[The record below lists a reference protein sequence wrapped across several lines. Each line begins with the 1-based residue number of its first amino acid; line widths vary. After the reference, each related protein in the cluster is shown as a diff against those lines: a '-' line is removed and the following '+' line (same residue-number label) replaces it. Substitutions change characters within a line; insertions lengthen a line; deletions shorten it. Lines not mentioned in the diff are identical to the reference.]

1 MSEKRSRIQEEHYEV
16 IVVGG
21 GMAGLCAAIASAR
34 EGATTALVHARPVLG
49 GNASSEIRIHIS
61 GADQSLKQPDY
72 AEGGILYE
80 LMLENK
86 SRNENFSYS
95 VWDMVLFDA
104 VKKEK
109 NLTVLL
115 NTVMIDAEV
124 SDDRITAIDC
134 FQETTET
141 KLHLTAPLFVDAT
154 GNGTLG
160 YFAGADYTM
169 GSEAFSET
177 GEPHAPEQA
186 NFDRM
191 GNTILLK
198 AVDMGHPVAFTP
210 PSFAKKLTEEQLKKR
225 IHCVEMR
232 EKIDC
237 SDSPDPEEYRRTS
250 MTSSACIDYGYWWL
264 ELMGDG
270 EDIIPDYEKIRDD
283 LMAYCY
289 GLWDHIKNNREGVH
303 EHHAENY
310 ALEWVGAL
318 PGMRESRRL
327 LGDYILSENDILA
340 HRNFDDAVA
349 YGGWCIDLHAPHGLL
364 DKDRLPS
371 DCTFYRG
378 VYSIPYRCYYS
389 RNLKNL
395 FMAGR
400 DISTTR
406 LGLASTRIIGCC
418 AIGGEAVGIVAAMCA
433 ARGCEP
439 RELLPEIPV
448 LQQKLLRG
456 GGYLPKIVN
465 RDPADLA
472 RTAVFQ
478 AFSQR
483 QGASA
488 ELVANGISRRLGDQV
503 NGWTSDGISK
513 DGETLT
519 MTWDAPKRLDTLQ
532 LVFDSDFRYPI
543 RITMAPNRQKQQRPG
558 VPAELVKDYEVT
570 LFSCGTPVYTV
581 AVTDNHQRCNL
592 LQIPQVLCDRVQF
605 RFRSTKGAPDVT
617 VFEVRAYGQE
627 TEGTTA
633 RSR

>member
-1 MSEKRSRIQEEHYEV
+1 MIEKRSRVREEHFEV

-34 EGATTALVHARPVLG
+34 ERAKTALVHARPVLG

-61 GADQSLKQPDY
+61 GADQSLKQPEY

-86 SRNENFSYS
+86 SCNENFSYS

-109 NLTVLL
+109 NLTTFL
-115 NTVMIDAEV
+115 NTVMIDAEI
-124 SDDRITAIDC
+124 SGDRITAIDC

-141 KLHLTAPLFVDAT
+141 RLRLVAPLFVDAT

-160 YFAGADYTM
+160 YFAGADFAM
-169 GSEAFSET
+169 GSESFSET

-198 AVDMGHPVAFTP
+198 AVDMGHPVKFTP

-225 IHCVEMR
+225 IHCLEMR

-264 ELMGDG
+264 ELMGEG
-270 EDIIPDYEKIRDD
+270 EDIIPDYENIRDD

-289 GLWDHIKNNREGVH
+289 GLWDHIKNNKEGLH

-327 LGDYILSENDILA
+327 LGDYILSETDILE
-340 HRNFDDAVA
+340 HREFEDAVA
-349 YGGWCIDLHAPHGLL
+349 YGGWCVDLHAPHGLL

-389 RNLKNL
+389 RNIKNL

-418 AIGGEAVGIVAAMCA
+418 AIGGEAVGIAAAMCA
-433 ARGCEP
+433 ERGYMP
-439 RELLPEIPV
+439 KELLPEIPA
-448 LQQKLLRG
+448 LQQKLLRN
-456 GGYLPKIVN
+456 GGYLPEIRN
-465 RDPADLA
+465 QDPDDAA
-472 RTAVFQ
+472 RSAIFQ
-478 AFSQR
+478 ASSQR

-488 ELVANGISRRLGDQV
+488 ELVANGISRRLGNHV
-503 NGWTSDGISK
+503 NGWTSDGISES
-513 DGETLT
+513 GETLT
-519 MTWDAPKRLDTLQ
+519 MTLMEPKRLNTLH
-532 LVFDSDFRYPI
+532 LVFDSDFQYPI
-543 RITMAPNRQKQQRPG
+543 RITMAPNRQKQQRTG

-570 LFSCGTPVYTV
+570 LFRQGAAVYTV
-581 AVTDNHQRCNL
+581 KVESNHQRCNV
-592 LQIPQVLCDRVQF
+592 LQIPQVLCDQVVF
-605 RFRSTKGAPDVT
+605 RFLSTNGAPDVT
-617 VFEVRAYGQE
+617 VFEVRAYGVE
-627 TEGTTA
+627 NE
-633 RSR
+633 